1 MTVTVNTGNVQRV
14 PGTEA
19 RAEPSTWSIDELAS
33 LVGVPSRTI
42 REYRTIGVLAPPR
55 KVGRVGRYD
64 EAHRRRLELI
74 AQLQERGYSLA
85 AIRDLV
91 SAHAEG
97 RSLDDVLGRNRPA
110 FDESPMMLT
119 TAELIERVPALS
131 TVSAQRAAVTAGLL
145 MARGSGEWVV
155 RSASLLALV
164 GDVTGEG
171 VVLEVVLDVV
181 VSLRDAAHVQAQAV
195 ITLFGDHVWP
205 ELDADRAVGVARRAR
220 LLVAQSAASL
230 VVDEMANSLRRHA
243 ANTGDDGLGQLV
255 DQLSIGAV
263 RTAERMDE
271 RGS

>member
-1 MTVTVNTGNVQRV
+1 MTVTVNTGNVQGGPEGG
-14 PGTEA
+14 PGA
-19 RAEPSTWSIDELAS
+19 WSIDELAS

-64 EAHRRRLELI
+64 ETHRRRLALI

-110 FDESPMMLT
+110 FDESPTTLT
-119 TAELIERVPALS
+119 TAQLLERVPALHA
-131 TVSAQRAAVTAGLL
+131 VSDQRAAVKAGLL
-145 MARGSGEWVV
+145 ESRGRGRWIV

-164 GDVTGEG
+164 GDVTAEG
-171 VVLEVVLDVV
+171 VSLGAVLEVV
-181 VSLRDAAHVQAQAV
+181 VSLREAARAQAHAV
-195 ITLFGDHVWP
+195 TELFGDHVWP
-205 ELDADRAVGVARRAR
+205 NLAADRAVGVARRAR
-220 LLVAQSAASL
+220 LLVAQSVASL
-230 VVDEMANSLRRHA
+230 VVDEMGNSLRQRA
-243 ANTGDDGLGQLV
+243 ANTGDDGLARLV

-263 RTAERMDE
+263 RTAGRMSE
-271 RGS
+271 SGS